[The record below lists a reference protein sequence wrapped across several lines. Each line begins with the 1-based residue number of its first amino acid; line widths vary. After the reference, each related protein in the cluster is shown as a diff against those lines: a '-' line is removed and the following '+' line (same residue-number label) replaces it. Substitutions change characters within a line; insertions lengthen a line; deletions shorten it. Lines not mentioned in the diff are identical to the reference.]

1 MGDRAHRF
9 SLAGLLGGVLLAL
22 VLTLPT
28 VRPVAA
34 APSPSPAASP
44 SPSPAPTSST
54 IGTGLSL
61 PGFDPQRAIV
71 QTLAELLYG
80 IDQQMTSQIE
90 NIWNQ
95 MVAGTDNLDGQ
106 ENEGVLVD
114 NTKLRNLWEISLAI
128 ATGSIL
134 VLLLTVLAVYW
145 MLGEFGGVGH
155 AFGRNLVTFLF
166 FVMLMSASYFLIA
179 RLIDV
184 DNGLVQAI
192 NREVVIELKNLPAFQ
207 GSTLTDPSTLNN
219 TQDLIKWM
227 ALGLLMVI
235 VSIELL
241 ILFIAYFIRIVLI
254 WVLVAVAPFV
264 LAVGILPSARGIV
277 IYWVKLLVA
286 TVFWKFAN
294 VLVFAVLVTM
304 GAVSTVPIYNVLLVA
319 AMLFFMILVPSTLMR
334 ALGEPSGAVVAIRQT
349 AHSQAVRRPVNLVS
363 TRVTG
368 WWRARTAA

>member
-1 MGDRAHRF
+1 MGDRRHRF
-9 SLAGLLGGVLLAL
+9 SLAGLLGGILLAL

-28 VRPVAA
+28 IRPVAA
-34 APSPSPAASP
+34 APTPTPAAPASP
-44 SPSPAPTSST
+44 SPSAPT
-54 IGTGLSL
+54 IGTGLSI
-61 PGFDPQRAIV
+61 PGFDPQKAIV

-80 IDQQMTSQIE
+80 IDQQITSQIE

-95 MVAGTDNLDGQ
+95 MVAGTDNIDGQ

-114 NTKLRNLWEISLAI
+114 NTRLRNLWAISLAI

-134 VLLLTVLAVYW
+134 VLLLTLLAIYW
-145 MLGEFGGVGH
+145 MLGEFGGVSH
-155 AFGRNLVTFLF
+155 TFGRNLVTFLF

-207 GSTLTDPSTLNN
+207 GSTLSDPSTLNN

-227 ALGLLMVI
+227 ALGLLMV
-235 VSIELL
+235 VVAIELL

-294 VLVFAVLVTM
+294 VLVFAVMVTM

-363 TRVTG
+363 TRVSG